1 MKLSKEI
8 FEKDFKTEDNY
19 TFSFVHYDGVN
30 FTGNTYNGTDT
41 RSYTNG
47 DQYKKICETDENHNI
62 VKVTI
67 MYYEEESDL
76 AYYCI
81 KEINKD
87 VIYKMNDNIITKEE
101 FDNFVNKFMNKNN
114 ISIRDFINSLKK

>member
-1 MKLSKEI
+1 MELSKEI

-19 TFSFVHYDGVN
+19 TFRFVHYDGVN

-47 DQYKKICETDENHNI
+47 DQYKKTCEKDENHNI

-67 MYYEEESDL
+67 MYYEKEADL
-76 AYYCI
+76 TYYCI
-81 KEINKD
+81 KEIDKD
-87 VIYKMNDNIITKEE
+87 VIYKMNDSIITKEE
-101 FDNFVNKFMNKNN
+101 FDNFVNKFMNKND
-114 ISIRDFINSLKK
+114 ISIRDFINSLQK